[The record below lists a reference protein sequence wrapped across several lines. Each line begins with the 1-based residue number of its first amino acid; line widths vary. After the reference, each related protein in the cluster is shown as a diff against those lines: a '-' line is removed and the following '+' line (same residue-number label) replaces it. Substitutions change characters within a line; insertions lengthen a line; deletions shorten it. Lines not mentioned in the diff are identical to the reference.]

1 MRCVD
6 PEPEVQVL
14 DLGWAR
20 TRAHTHT
27 HFKLTF
33 EQSFLPSRPK
43 HKSVAPPPKQ
53 VGSALDSMM
62 ALIACLRAFNLA
74 ASWKLLRHLSATS
87 SSLFSGCCRV
97 WIQLPSSGDEGC
109 QEGWL

>member
-27 HFKLTF
+27 HFKVMF
-33 EQSFLPSRPK
+33 EQSFLQAAQNTKALP
-43 HKSVAPPPKQ
+43 PPPKQ

-74 ASWKLLRHLSATS
+74 ASWKLLRHLSATR
-87 SSLFSGCCRV
+87 SLFSGCCRV